1 MTSLPLFSG
10 ALNVPNLLTLFRIL
24 LVPVFVNLILYDYPG
39 YALGVFL
46 AAGVTDALDGL
57 IARLANQRTTLG
69 QYLDP
74 LADKLLLVSAFVVLS
89 VRDGIPV
96 WATIIVVSRDVIL
109 SLGALIVHLL
119 REQVDVMPTW
129 LGKITTVSQLVY
141 VVGVMAGLVIPR
153 TSILLYPLLV
163 IMLFFTFV
171 SGFHYIFR
179 GIRMM
184 SGESAS

>member
-1 MTSLPLFSG
+1 MFGG
-10 ALNVPNLLTLFRIL
+10 ALNVPNLLTLLRIL
-24 LVPVFVNLILYDYPG
+24 LVPVFVNLIFYDYPG

-69 QYLDP
+69 RYLDP
-74 LADKLLLVSAFVVLS
+74 LADKLLLVTAFVVLS
-89 VRDGIPV
+89 VRGAIPV
-96 WATIIVVSRDVIL
+96 WATIIVASRDVIL

-119 REQVDVMPTW
+119 SEQFNVTPTW
-129 LGKITTVSQLVY
+129 LGKVTTVSQLIY
-141 VVGVMAGLVIPR
+141 IVGVLSGMVIPW
-153 TSILLYPLLV
+153 TSALLQELLV
-163 IMLFFTFV
+163 VMLFFTLV

-184 SGESAS
+184 SGENVS